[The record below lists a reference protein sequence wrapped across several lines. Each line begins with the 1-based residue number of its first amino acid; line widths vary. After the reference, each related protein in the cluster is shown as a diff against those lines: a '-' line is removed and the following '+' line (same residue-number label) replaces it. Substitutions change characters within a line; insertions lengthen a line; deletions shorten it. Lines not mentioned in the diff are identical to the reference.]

1 MAKRRKSS
9 KCPEPLN
16 TMLDLA
22 GESALDYWKRKIAE
36 YDPLTGKVL
45 PPGDSCNHPGVPCG
59 SFCSSRKNAEASA
72 GKCRE
77 AMDKCGRFSPGSHV

>member
-22 GESALDYWKRKIAE
+22 GKPALDYWKRKIAE
-36 YDPLTGKVL
+36 YEPVKILG
-45 PPGDSCNHPGVPCG
+45 
-59 SFCSSRKNAEASA
+59 
-72 GKCRE
+72 
-77 AMDKCGRFSPGSHV
+77 

>member
-22 GESALDYWKRKIAE
+22 GESALVYWKREIAE
-36 YDPLTGKVL
+36 Y
-45 PPGDSCNHPGVPCG
+45 VPVKILG
-59 SFCSSRKNAEASA
+59 
-72 GKCRE
+72 
-77 AMDKCGRFSPGSHV
+77 

>member
-22 GESALDYWKRKIAE
+22 GESVLDYWERKIAE
-36 YDPLTGKVL
+36 YELVKILG
-45 PPGDSCNHPGVPCG
+45 
-59 SFCSSRKNAEASA
+59 
-72 GKCRE
+72 
-77 AMDKCGRFSPGSHV
+77 

>member
-1 MAKRRKSS
+1 MGKRRKSS

-36 YDPLTGKVL
+36 YEPVKILG
-45 PPGDSCNHPGVPCG
+45 
-59 SFCSSRKNAEASA
+59 
-72 GKCRE
+72 
-77 AMDKCGRFSPGSHV
+77 